1 MIDIVDRTT
10 RSRMMSGI
18 QGKNTKPEILIRSA
32 LHKSGYRFRVHYKN
46 LPGKPDIA
54 LPKHHALILVHGCF
68 WHGHDCHLFKWPN
81 TNRKFWQDKI
91 NANIRRDKMRIAE
104 YSAAGWRCLTA
115 WECAIKGPNKIS
127 QSELIEIIKNW
138 IDQGDRNLELRGKIL
153 P

>member
-1 MIDIVDRTT
+1 M
-10 RSRMMSGI
+10 MMSGI

-32 LHKSGYRFRVHYKN
+32 LHNSGFRFRVHYKK

-54 LPKHHALILVHGCF
+54 LPKHPALILVNGCF

-81 TNRKFWQDKI
+81 TNSKFWRDKI
-91 NANIRRDKMRIAE
+91 NANIHRDKIRIAE
-104 YSAAGWRCLTA
+104 YSAAGWRCLTV
-115 WECAIKGPNKIS
+115 WECAIKGADKIP

-138 IDQGDRNLELRGKIL
+138 IDQGDSNLELRGKRL